1 MEYAGCM
8 RKFWRSHEA
17 GARNEE
23 AEKRWEQHDTLQP
36 CLDWAEKRWAENP
49 ILTSQPLD
57 TNTVRREM
65 AATERDRM
73 HQMNET
79 GAYKIMEMIGR
90 SACRGQ
96 WNNELSVA
104 CYRAAV
110 QLRVTLQPVEAEVL
124 EELYSRI
131 TTSRDEDN
139 VRAVMDTWASLQQYR
154 KQWLAKQLRHTGT
167 HMLTH
172 KEVTEVTDSYKWD
185 VIWYDFTEQQKDKKW
200 QSTADAILHKTSG
213 WTYAAKAVLQYGLP
227 ELQSSE
233 SARGATEQINALG
246 DFVRD
251 LAQWLQNFASQLVDY
266 RNSPQYKRARA
277 VSGTPIETWG
287 LTSACPQASRS
298 STFFG
303 TTEQAHGTAS
313 EPRRVV

>member
-1 MEYAGCM
+1 MEYAGCI
-8 RKFWRSHEA
+8 RKFWRWSHEA

-49 ILTSQPLD
+49 ILTSRPLD

-96 WNNELSVA
+96 WHNELSVA
-104 CYRAAV
+104 CYRAAE

-185 VIWYDFTEQQKDKKW
+185 VIWYELTEQQKDKKW
-200 QSTADAILHKTSG
+200 QSTANAILHKTSG

-251 LAQWLQNFASQLVDY
+251 LAQWLENLPHSSLI
-266 RNSPQYKRARA
+266 
-277 VSGTPIETWG
+277 TET
-287 LTSACPQASRS
+287 CPNIRERERS
-298 STFFG
+298 V
-303 TTEQAHGTAS
+303 EH
-313 EPRRVV
+313 P

>member
-1 MEYAGCM
+1 
-8 RKFWRSHEA
+8 
-17 GARNEE
+17 
-23 AEKRWEQHDTLQP
+23 
-36 CLDWAEKRWAENP
+36 
-49 ILTSQPLD
+49 
-57 TNTVRREM
+57 
-65 AATERDRM
+65 
-73 HQMNET
+73 
-79 GAYKIMEMIGR
+79 MEMIGR

-104 CYRAAV
+104 CYRAAE

-185 VIWYDFTEQQKDKKW
+185 VIWYELTEQQKGKKW
-200 QSTADAILHKTSG
+200 QSTANAILHKTNG
-213 WTYAAKAVLQYGLP
+213 
-227 ELQSSE
+227 
-233 SARGATEQINALG
+233 
-246 DFVRD
+246 
-251 LAQWLQNFASQLVDY
+251 
-266 RNSPQYKRARA
+266 
-277 VSGTPIETWG
+277 WG
-287 LTSACPQASRS
+287 LTSACPQTSRS

-303 TTEQAHGTAS
+303 TTEHAHGTAS